1 VTAHRS
7 SAGLLTIVAIA
18 GAGTMVVELAAVRVL
33 APWFGASAA
42 VWTNVIGV
50 VLLAL
55 ALGYLFGSRLA
66 AQPRPQRRLSWALLL
81 SALWIVWL
89 PTLAAPIA
97 GTFLPDGVTL
107 DRAAGL
113 LVWGSLAA
121 GLALFGPAAL
131 ALGCIGPLAVE
142 CVQQR
147 SDLHAGTAGGRV
159 LAASTLGSLV
169 GTFGTTH
176 WLVPELGIQGT
187 FYLAAATL
195 AVLGALVR
203 FGESRAPSAVLPA
216 LLVASGLFGS
226 GYRTP
231 APDAE
236 ISVLETRQSAYQSLR
251 VVERG
256 EGEARFRQL
265 QVNEGLDSF
274 QSVWQPESGLLPDGY
289 YYNHFALPAAWSADS
304 RSWRALVLGLGAGT
318 TWRVLEGALPD
329 GVELDAV
336 GVEIDPVAVE
346 LARRWMDLPENG
358 PGRLAIAGQDA
369 RTALQQLTPGFD
381 QIVLD
386 TYANQ
391 MEVPPHLCSVE
402 FFEEVEARL
411 AVGGWLTINIGGF
424 GVEDPVVSAITQ
436 SAAYAF
442 ESEALVVRV
451 PFSRNCVV
459 HLRRAAE
466 VPRPGSADW
475 RSARGP
481 AARLL
486 PPVEVDGAW
495 RLVAA
500 GDSPQLTDDRNPI
513 ETLQRASIELA
524 ARRLRE
530 VERWGAS
537 SE

>member
-1 VTAHRS
+1 
-7 SAGLLTIVAIA
+7 
-18 GAGTMVVELAAVRVL
+18 MVVELAAVRVL

-66 AQPRPQRRLSWALLL
+66 AQPNPQRRLSWALLA

-89 PTLAAPIA
+89 PTFAAPIA
-97 GTFLPDGVTL
+97 GAFLPEGVTL

-113 LVWGSLAA
+113 LIWGSLAA

-147 SDLHAGTAGGRV
+147 NNLHAGTAGGRV
-159 LAASTLGSLV
+159 LAASTLGSLA

-176 WLVPELGIQGT
+176 WLVPTLGLQGT

-195 AVLGALVR
+195 TVLGVLVR
-203 FGESRAPSAVLPA
+203 FGESRAPSAALPG
-216 LLVASGLFGS
+216 LLVLSGLLGA

-231 APDAE
+231 TPSE
-236 ISVLETRQSAYQSLR
+236 GTVVLEARQSPYQSLR

-256 EGEARFRQL
+256 EGDERFRQL

-274 QSVWQPESGLLPDGY
+274 QSVWQPEVGLLPDGY
-289 YYNHFALPAAWSADS
+289 YYNHFALPAAWSAEPGM
-304 RSWRALVLGLGAGT
+304 WRALVLGLGAGT

-329 GVELDAV
+329 GVALSAV

-346 LARRWMDLPENG
+346 LARRWMDLPSDRPE
-358 PGRLAIAGQDA
+358 RQVIAGQDA
-369 RTALQQLTPGFD
+369 RTALQQLTPNFD

-411 AVGGWLTINIGGF
+411 VEGGWLSINIGGF
-424 GVEDPVVSAITQ
+424 GIDDPVVTAITRT
-436 SAAYAF
+436 AAHAF
-442 ESEALVVRV
+442 GRQALVIRV
-451 PFSRNCVV
+451 PFSRNVVV
-459 HLRRAAE
+459 HLRRDAE
-466 VPRPGSADW
+466 VPQPGSPSWNA
-475 RSARGP
+475 ARGP

-486 PPVEVDGAW
+486 PPVELDSAW
-495 RLVAA
+495 SLVAS
-500 GDSPQLTDDRNPI
+500 GEEPELTDDRNPI
-513 ETLQRASIELA
+513 ETLQRTSIALA
-524 ARRLRE
+524 AERLGE
-530 VERWGAS
+530 FEEWGRTR
-537 SE
+537 